1 MIIRFSVE
9 NFRSIM
15 EPATLSLVASPLKDA
30 RVAAE
35 DVIFDIDGIDVSLL
49 KSAVILGANASGKS
63 NVIKALDFFKSYIID
78 SFKNLQVGEEIGVEA
93 FKLNTDSAKAPS
105 SFEMI
110 FILDGYQ
117 YRYGMDVSR
126 ESVHG
131 EWLYRKACRKR
142 AKEVELFYRE
152 GEEMKVHTSFS
163 IATDL
168 VNRKM
173 IRNNALLLSAAAQF
187 NDPTAVQIINW
198 LVETTILTCSDEER
212 MWNMAVNHLDDV
224 EMRSRI
230 VEFSKFADLGIE
242 DIEKSDNHILSRHLQ
257 YDTNGAAKGETSFPF
272 LSMESEGT
280 IKYFSMAYPIIKALD
295 NGSRLVIDEF
305 DSKLHPVLTN
315 RIISLFNSRE
325 TNPRN
330 AQLILT
336 AHDTNILSSGLFRR
350 DQIWFTQKNRFGAT
364 SLYSLSDYKVRSDAP
379 FEKDYLSGK
388 YGATPII
395 GNLESVLRRAE

>member
-1 MIIRFSVE
+1 MIIQFSVE

-35 DVIFDIDGIDVSLL
+35 DVMFDIDGMDVSLL

-78 SFKNLQVGEEIGVEA
+78 SFKNLQAGEEIGVEA

-187 NDPTAVQIINW
+187 NDPTA
-198 LVETTILTCSDEER
+198 
-212 MWNMAVNHLDDV
+212 
-224 EMRSRI
+224 
-230 VEFSKFADLGIE
+230 
-242 DIEKSDNHILSRHLQ
+242 
-257 YDTNGAAKGETSFPF
+257 
-272 LSMESEGT
+272 
-280 IKYFSMAYPIIKALD
+280 
-295 NGSRLVIDEF
+295 
-305 DSKLHPVLTN
+305 
-315 RIISLFNSRE
+315 
-325 TNPRN
+325 
-330 AQLILT
+330 
-336 AHDTNILSSGLFRR
+336 
-350 DQIWFTQKNRFGAT
+350 
-364 SLYSLSDYKVRSDAP
+364 
-379 FEKDYLSGK
+379 
-388 YGATPII
+388 
-395 GNLESVLRRAE
+395 